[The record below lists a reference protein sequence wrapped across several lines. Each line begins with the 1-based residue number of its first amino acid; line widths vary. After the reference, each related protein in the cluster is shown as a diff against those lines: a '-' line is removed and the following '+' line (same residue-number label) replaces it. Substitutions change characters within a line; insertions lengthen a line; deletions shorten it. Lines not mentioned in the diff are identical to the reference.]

1 MATVTYKVVKGDTL
15 SGIAKRY
22 GTTVSALAKLNN
34 IKNVNRIYVGQVLYI
49 SGKPSSAQTGSGS
62 SSTTPSTGTTPANNC
77 TITAFGLQADTA
89 DTLFAVWTWDR
100 EHTDKFELQWEYYT
114 ANN

>member
-62 SSTTPSTGTTPANNC
+62 SSTTPSTPSMF
-77 TITAFGLQADTA
+77 ITAIETFLNRITNSNIPAAT
-89 DTLFAVWTWDR
+89 
-100 EHTDKFELQWEYYT
+100 
-114 ANN
+114 